1 MLTIAGENVPVRVGL
16 RLDADETVVASL
28 HGFLE
33 SGLALT
39 HRRLFGWR
47 ATGTSLPLPLTA
59 ISRILVDTG
68 TDGDHVDIAV
78 FGRQA
83 IHAPLILTRRGT
95 EGIGTL
101 AFVAAIARM
110 SGREPRIEA
119 HGAIHRFT
127 FD

>member
-16 RLDADETVVASL
+16 RLDPDETVVASL

-39 HRRLFGWR
+39 GRRLFGWR
-47 ATGTSLPLPLTA
+47 ATGTSLPLPLTS

-68 TDGDHVDIAV
+68 NDGDHVDIAV

-95 EGIGTL
+95 DAVSTL
-101 AFVAAIARM
+101 AFVAEVARV
-110 SGREPRIEA
+110 SGREPRTETA
-119 HGAIHRFT
+119 GAVHRFS

>member
-1 MLTIAGENVPVRVGL
+1 MLTIAGEKAPVWVGL
-16 RLDADETVVASL
+16 RLDPDEHVVASL

-33 SGLALT
+33 SGFALT
-39 HRRLFGWR
+39 ERRLFGWR
-47 ATGTSLPLPLTA
+47 STGTSLPLPLTA

-83 IHAPLILTRRGT
+83 IHPPLILTRRGN
-95 EGIGTL
+95 EGVPTL
-101 AFVAAIARM
+101 AFVAEVARRC
-110 SGREPRIEA
+110 GREPHIA
-119 HGAIHRFT
+119 TLGSVHRFS